1 MQNISTQKIFL
12 SSDNLDVSRILLERE
27 REIYNLAILFLIYK
41 NKSEQRSALI
51 RQ

>member
-12 SSDNLDVSRILLERE
+12 SSDNLDVSRILLE